1 MIQQKGCKSFLKEKV
16 LNCLFNGCIDKKT
29 LLLYKMKFYP
39 EPNSGNKLKPDFRN
53 CSSKSFVEKQQLMK
67 YQNLLKIL
75 IS

>member
-1 MIQQKGCKSFLKEKV
+1 
-16 LNCLFNGCIDKKT
+16 
-29 LLLYKMKFYP
+29 MKFYP

-53 CSSKSFVEKQQLMK
+53 CLSKSFVEKQQLMK